1 MPLEIVIYP
10 HPTLRHVSKPLT
22 KVDRQVR
29 DWAAEM
35 LQLMYEHEGIGLA
48 ANQVD
53 LPYRMFVVN
62 VTGDPDQ
69 PKQERVFLN
78 PVLSKGKGQETMSEG
93 CLSLPE
99 IRGPMIRNSAIRV
112 QAYDLAGNEI
122 DETVDGM
129 LARVIQHETDHLDGI
144 LFFDKMTPTERAEI
158 DDDLYELEI
167 DWESR
172 QKTGDVPS
180 HEAIVARL
188 AELEALRC

>member
-1 MPLEIVIYP
+1 MPLEIVHYP
-10 HPTLRHVSKPLT
+10 HPTLRHVSKPLA

-35 LQLMYEHEGIGLA
+35 LALMYEHEGIGLA

-53 LPYRMFVVN
+53 LPYRLFVIN

-69 PKQERVFLN
+69 PEHERVLIN
-78 PVLSKGKGQETMSEG
+78 PVLSKGKGQTTMSEG

-99 IRGPMIRNSAIRV
+99 VRGPMIRNTSIRV

-122 DETVDGM
+122 DETVEGM

-144 LFFDKMTPTERAEI
+144 LFIDKMTPTERAEV
-158 DDDLYELEI
+158 DDDLYELEV
-167 DWESR
+167 DWQSR
-172 QKTGDVPS
+172 QNTGDVPS
-180 HEAIVARL
+180 EETILARL

>member
-1 MPLEIVIYP
+1 MPLDIVIYP

-35 LQLMYEHEGIGLA
+35 LELMYEYEGIGLA

-53 LPYRMFVVN
+53 LPYRMFVIN
-62 VTGDPDQ
+62 VTGDADQ
-69 PKQERVFLN
+69 LEHERVFLN

-172 QKTGDVPS
+172 QKTGDVHS